1 MVFLFSILFHIT
13 SGPNNIS
20 KSMLGFL
27 LARTAAEEGH
37 KVEIFL
43 SGDGVQLVRDTII
56 ENLVGLGTGKLK
68 EHMDILKKNVFQYM
82 LPLCHVKI
90 EE

>member
-1 MVFLFSILFHIT
+1 
-13 SGPNNIS
+13 
-20 KSMLGFL
+20 MLGFL

-82 LPLCHVKI
+82 FPLCHAKI

>member
-1 MVFLFSILFHIT
+1 
-13 SGPNNIS
+13 
-20 KSMLGFL
+20 MLGFL

-56 ENLVGLGTGKLK
+56 ENLVGLGTA
-68 EHMDILKKNVFQYM
+68 N
-82 LPLCHVKI
+82 
-90 EE
+90 